1 MKTLRFSG
9 KEEEM
14 NLILTSVEQGLIFG
28 VLAMGVFI
36 TYKIL
41 DISDLS
47 VEGTFPFGAFIFAKF
62 ITMGFSPI
70 VSTLLAFCF
79 GTLAG
84 LLTATLFIKLKIRPL
99 LAGILTMTLLYS
111 VNLRINGRSNVP
123 LFNYDSVF
131 DFGKILVVLI
141 ITVLIIKILLDVFL
155 KTESGYLLI
164 ATGDN
169 EAIVKSLGQN
179 SNKYKIIGL
188 MIANGLVALSGA
200 LMAQYQG
207 FVDITMGSAMIVT
220 ALASIIIGDTIMKNS
235 NILRNTTRA
244 IMGAVIY
251 RIIGGIAIHLG
262 LNPTDLK
269 AISAIIVIIFIAYN
283 NATEGFFHKK
293 KGEENVNVR
302 NKEVVKN
309 IQ

>member
-1 MKTLRFSG
+1 
-9 KEEEM
+9 M
-14 NLILTSVEQGLIFG
+14 NLVLTSVEQGLIFG
-28 VLAMGVFI
+28 VLSMGVFI
-36 TYKIL
+36 SYKIL
-41 DISDLS
+41 DMADLS

-62 ITMGFSPI
+62 VTMGLNPI

-84 LLTATLFIKLKIRPL
+84 LLTSTLFIKLRIKPI

-111 VNLRINGRSNVP
+111 INLRTNGRSNVP
-123 LFNYDSVF
+123 LFSFDSVF
-131 DFGKILVVLI
+131 DLGTILVVLVVI
-141 ITVLIIKILLDVFL
+141 VLIIKFLMDNFL

-169 EAIVKSLGQN
+169 EALVTSLGQN
-179 SNKYKIIGL
+179 PNKYKIIGL

-220 ALASIIIGDTIMKNS
+220 ALASIIIGDTIMKSS
-235 NILRNTTRA
+235 NKLKDTTRA
-244 IMGAVIY
+244 IIGALIY
-251 RIIGGIAIHLG
+251 RLMGGIAIHLG

-269 AISAIIVIIFIAYN
+269 AISAIIVIVFIAYN
-283 NATEGFFHKK
+283 NVSAGFLSKK
-293 KGEENVNVR
+293 KGANGDVG
-302 NKEVVKN
+302 NKATIKN

>member
-1 MKTLRFSG
+1 MV
-9 KEEEM
+9 
-14 NLILTSVEQGLIFG
+14 TSLEQGLIFG

-41 DISDLS
+41 DMADLS
-47 VEGTFPFGAFIFAKF
+47 VEGTFPFGAFIFARF
-62 ITMGFSPI
+62 VTIGVNPI
-70 VSTLLAFCF
+70 VATFIAFCF

-84 LLTATLFIKLKIRPL
+84 LLTASLFIKLKIKPI

-111 VNLRINGRSNVP
+111 VNLRTNGKSNVP
-123 LFNYDSVF
+123 LFNFDSVF
-131 DFGKILVVLI
+131 DLGTIMIVLI
-141 ITVLIIKILLDVFL
+141 VIVILIKILMDNFL

-169 EAIVKSLGQN
+169 EAIVTSLGQN
-179 SNKYKIIGL
+179 PNKYRIIGL

-220 ALASIIIGDTIMKNS
+220 ALASIIIGDTILKSS
-235 NILRNTTRA
+235 NRLKDTTRA
-244 IMGAVIY
+244 IIGALIY
-251 RIIGGIAIHLG
+251 RTIGGIAIYLG

-283 NATEGFFHKK
+283 NMTSGYISRK
-293 KGEENVNVR
+293 KGANGNVG
-302 NKEVVKN
+302 NKTIVKD